1 VATSDIDVRRVHGL
15 GPAEARAMAE
25 RLLERLGREFG
36 LQGQWA
42 GDVLRFHRPGV
53 QGHLALGPGD
63 LRLQVTLGFLLK
75 AMRGRIEQA
84 IARELDS
91 HFPPPPAA
99 GG

>member
-1 VATSDIDVRRVHGL
+1 VSDIDLRRSHAL

-36 LQGQWA
+36 LQGHWT

-53 QGHLALGPGD
+53 QGQLALGPNE

-75 AMRGRIEQA
+75 AMRGKIQHAIE
-84 IARELDS
+84 REVDTL
-91 HFPPPPAA
+91 FPPSRKA
-99 GG
+99 